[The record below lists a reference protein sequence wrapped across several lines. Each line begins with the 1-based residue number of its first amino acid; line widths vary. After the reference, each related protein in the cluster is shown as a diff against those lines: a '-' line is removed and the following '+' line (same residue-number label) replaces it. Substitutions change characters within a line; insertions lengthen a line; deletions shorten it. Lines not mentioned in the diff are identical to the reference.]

1 MGRIFAVISVVVFAV
16 ALGCGEAPES
26 IGNQGDGNGGGGG
39 GNSGLVSPVDVD
51 EECFDFGEFGED
63 RRHDW
68 DERYDWAYH
77 GIANTQSPWDPSCI
91 IDGVGFQS
99 DECVDRGE
107 GVDQDEYHNVC
118 KEYNDT
124 NYDGLDLTE
133 PCLWKIVAEM
143 NDDDCRYFPVC
154 LTEEDYPLVPSYD
167 FHFPDGW
174 DEAVDKYCV
183 D

>member
-39 GNSGLVSPVDVD
+39 GSGSVSPVQVD
-51 EECFDFGEFGED
+51 EECFDFEG
-63 RRHDW
+63 
-68 DERYDWAYH
+68 DERADY
-77 GIANTQSPWDPSCI
+77 
-91 IDGVGFQS
+91 
-99 DECVDRGE
+99 DRGYWDRWILVE
-107 GVDQDEYHNVC
+107 KSDIGNPDCEV
-118 KEYNDT
+118 
-124 NYDGLDLTE
+124 DGLGYAGPECEGAESGTGLYVECYNHQTVPEQFVRDE
-133 PCLWKIVAEM
+133 PCMWKVVAQL
-143 NDDDCRYFPVC
+143 DDDACRYFTVC

-174 DEAVDKYCV
+174 GEAVDKYCV